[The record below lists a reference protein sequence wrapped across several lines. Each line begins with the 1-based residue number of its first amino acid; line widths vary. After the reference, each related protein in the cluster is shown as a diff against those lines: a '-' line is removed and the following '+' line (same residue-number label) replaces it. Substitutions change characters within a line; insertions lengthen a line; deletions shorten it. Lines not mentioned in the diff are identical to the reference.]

1 MFEIF
6 KKSLFAGLGLAVVTK
21 TKLEKVLEKLVEEGK
36 MSREEAEKMGQELLE
51 SGEKQWDDFETKL
64 KETVKGFL
72 ENMDLSKASDLNK
85 LEKKVK
91 ALDMRLKALEKPKE
105 KNAAKK

>member
-1 MFEIF
+1 MFEMF

-72 ENMDLSKASDLNK
+72 ENMDLCKASDLKK

-91 ALDMRLKALEKPKE
+91 ALDMRLKVQETPKE
-105 KNAAKK
+105 KKAAKK

>member
-1 MFEIF
+1 MFEMF

-36 MSREEAEKMGQELLE
+36 VSREEAEKMGQELLE

-72 ENMDLSKASDLNK
+72 ENMDLCKASDLKK

-91 ALDMRLKALEKPKE
+91 ALDMRLKAQEKPQE
-105 KNAAKK
+105 KKAANK

>member
-21 TKLEKVLEKLVEEGK
+21 TKLESVLEKMVAEGK
-36 MSREEAEKMGQELLE
+36 MSREEAEKMGQDLLE
-51 SGEKQWDDFETKL
+51 SGEKQWSDFETRL

-72 ENMDLSKASDLNK
+72 DNMDICKASDVKK

-91 ALDMRLKALEKPKE
+91 AIDLRLKALEGPKE
-105 KNAAKK
+105 KKTLKK

>member
-6 KKSLFAGLGLAVVTK
+6 KKSLFAGLGLAIVTK
-21 TKLEKVLEKLVEEGK
+21 TKLETVLEKLVAEGK
-36 MSREEAEKMGQELLE
+36 MSRDEAEKLAQELLE
-51 SGEKQWDDFETKL
+51 SGEKQWTDFEAKL

-72 ENMDLSKASDLNK
+72 EDMDICKASDVKK

-91 ALDMRLKALEKPKE
+91 ALDMRLKSLEEPE
-105 KNAAKK
+105 VKNTAKK

>member
-21 TKLEKVLEKLVEEGK
+21 TKLESVLEKLVEEGK
-36 MSREEAEKMGQELLE
+36 LSRSEAEKMGQELLE
-51 SGEKQWDDFETKL
+51 SGEKQWTDFEGRL

-72 ENMDLSKASDLNK
+72 ADMDICKASDLKK

-91 ALDMRLKALEKPKE
+91 SLDMRLKALEKPKE
-105 KNAAKK
+105 KKSTTK

>member
-21 TKLEKVLEKLVEEGK
+21 TTLESALEKLVEEGK
-36 MSREEAEKMGQELLE
+36 LSRTEAEKMGQELLE
-51 SGEKQWDDFETKL
+51 SGEKQWTDFEGRL

-72 ENMDLSKASDLNK
+72 SDMDICKASDVKK
-85 LEKKVK
+85 LEKRVK
-91 ALDMRLKALEKPKE
+91 ALELRMKGLEAPKE
-105 KNAAKK
+105 KKTAKK